1 MLAGFIHS
9 GYPSATPAALDR
21 LRLRTN
27 GRRQGADPRTTFSR
41 MEPCDP
47 RMEGDAETAAQRL
60 ARGVRAAQELCDVLW
75 GAARAELELAGGAD
89 AVRVGELAG
98 RLADIC
104 ATVATLAA
112 AAPVATPLR
121 PPEPA
126 LAEGIAIHD
135 ARAHES
141 AHEPAQAHEPTRS
154 AWIAAIARRLE
165 RYREDRL
172 PFAVLLIE
180 AAELDRLVHAESAQ
194 ELERLTA
201 ALERALGEELRP
213 ADLLMREARG
223 RYWLITPET
232 DPFGAGLLAQRLAG
246 AVRTAALHRGV
257 GLQLA
262 LGIAVCPDDGL
273 DADALAAH
281 ADVGVYAAR
290 AAGWPLAFEDG
301 PPAGL

>member
-1 MLAGFIHS
+1 
-9 GYPSATPAALDR
+9 
-21 LRLRTN
+21 
-27 GRRQGADPRTTFSR
+27 
-41 MEPCDP
+41 
-47 RMEGDAETAAQRL
+47 MEGDEETAAERL
-60 ARGVRAAQELCDVLW
+60 ARGVRAAQQLCDVLW
-75 GAARAELELAGGAD
+75 DAARAELELAGGAD
-89 AVRVGELAG
+89 ATRVGELAG
-98 RLADIC
+98 RLADVC

-112 AAPVATPLR
+112 AAPLSARSLSAASASVGSASAPLR

-141 AHEPAQAHEPTRS
+141 PPEPAQAHEPTRS

-194 ELERLTA
+194 ELQRLTA

-232 DPFGAGLLAQRLAG
+232 DPFGARLLAQRLAS

-262 LGIAVCPDDGL
+262 LGIAVCPDDGA

-290 AAGWPLAFEDG
+290 AAGRPLAFEDG